1 MWAAALLAGCASQP
15 IDPLAESRNIKTK
28 VGLSSCTTC
37 TKIKLFQS
45 GNLEDQAYSLKSGG
59 HLTSDYRLIATNR
72 KITSTSVQLTPMD
85 PFRARAPRVIAD
97 APGADASRP
106 YRMGLRMS
114 RNYRGIIPVLFLI
127 RADGQHIEVPQVAL
141 EDEGS
146 NLQCFNSGC
155 VDSVYYII
163 PGEEIDRAIEKQV
176 PLKLL
181 LGTQVSREIASK
193 NGFDR
198 SFEKLD
204 AGVTFVVQPT
214 YLKAFVE
221 QVWTNL

>member
-1 MWAAALLAGCASQP
+1 M
-15 IDPLAESRNIKTK
+15 
-28 VGLSSCTTC
+28 
-37 TKIKLFQS
+37 
-45 GNLEDQAYSLKSGG
+45 EDQAYHLKSGG

-72 KITSTSVQLTPMD
+72 RISSPSVQLTPID
-85 PFRARAPRVIAD
+85 PLRARAPRVFAN

-106 YRMGLRMS
+106 YRMGFRMS
-114 RNYRGIIPVLFLI
+114 RNYRGIIPVLYLMT
-127 RADGQHIEVPQVAL
+127 ADGQPIEVPQVAM
-141 EDEGS
+141 EDEGT

-163 PGEEIDRAIEKQV
+163 PGEEIDRAMEKQV

-181 LGTQVSREIASK
+181 LGTQVSRAIVSK
-193 NGFDR
+193 NGYDR
-198 SFEKLD
+198 SFEQLD
-204 AGVTFVVQPT
+204 AGVTFLVQPT